1 MTFID
6 IHVTTCQWSS
16 VPPWQLLTALVRTTM
31 RRTDVRAAFYSWASW
46 GWLFFFLATK
56 HNPAFSFYG
65 KHGVKSSSWYCFPPT
80 LLAFHRVSRE
90 PLVTLTSSAPA
101 RYSRPH
107 HCTRSTSLRRALTWW
122 QVVGALDSSQ
132 CDVACECLSRMFS
145 SFHLLFL
152 PVISAE
158 SLVEGGEGV
167 QQRRQRREKTKF
179 RKIPLRLPRQKH
191 FFFL

>member
-6 IHVTTCQWSS
+6 VHVTTCQWSS
-16 VPPWQLLTALVRTTM
+16 VPPWQLLTALVSPTM

-46 GWLFFFLATK
+46 GWLFFFLATE

-65 KHGVKSSSWYCFPPT
+65 KRGWNPPPGTAPPSS
-80 LLAFHRVSRE
+80 LLAFHRVSRDM
-90 PLVTLTSSAPA
+90 TLTSSAPA
-101 RYSRPH
+101 HYSRPH
-107 HCTRSTSLRRALTWW
+107 NCTRSTSLRRALTRW

-132 CDVACECLSRMFS
+132 CDVAMSLSRMFS
-145 SFHLLFL
+145 SFYLLFL

-167 QQRRQRREKTKF
+167 QQRRQRRKKLSLEKFQCAYLGKN
-179 RKIPLRLPRQKH
+179 I